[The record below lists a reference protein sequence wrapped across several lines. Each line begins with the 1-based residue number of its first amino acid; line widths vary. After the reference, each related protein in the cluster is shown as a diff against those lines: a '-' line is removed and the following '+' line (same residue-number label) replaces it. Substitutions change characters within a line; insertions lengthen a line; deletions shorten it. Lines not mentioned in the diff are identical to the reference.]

1 MVNRRGFI
9 FCLFLLTLP
18 HGVWAISASAQ
29 NAETMEVDALQCW
42 RRIGANAV
50 HVGERFTMTLTCAVV
65 ETNEARAVPDLAW
78 LAPETLTVSPFEV
91 LEGQRYQDIVRG
103 SRRFFQYRYELRI
116 IGEDYFGLDV
126 ELPPL
131 EIRYRIERALD
142 GGALVEGRELSYF
155 LPAESVRVLALVP
168 AAVTDIRELPGET
181 FGDVEGRLFRANA
194 TGILATVLAG
204 LAGIVLV
211 MAVVRARR
219 DWQASTAKAEPR
231 VSTWDVA
238 RAAVGELTRVQAAS
252 EVEGWSRELVSRAL
266 AVFRLAGAL
275 ILEQPVSQMPKLD
288 KVSET
293 DCEDRLY
300 VRSWPFGGTE
310 ALVSSAMT
318 VRRMESALP
327 TIRNDR
333 PEDERFVETIHKGL
347 KSFTTVQYA
356 SADGF
361 EPDTLS
367 NDVERSIEVLS
378 VLRRRTLPPIWAVT
392 EARRTLQ
399 QWVNR
404 RWSR

>member
-1 MVNRRGFI
+1 MVNRRWFV
-9 FCLFLLTLP
+9 FCLLLLTLP
-18 HGVWAISASAQ
+18 HAVWAMSVSAQ

-50 HVGERFTMTLTCAVV
+50 HVGERFAMTLTCAVV
-65 ETNEARAVPDLAW
+65 ETNEARAAPDLAW
-78 LAPETLTVSPFEV
+78 LEPETLTVSPFEV

-126 ELPPL
+126 ELPAL

-142 GGALVEGRELSYF
+142 GGALVEGRELTYF

-204 LAGIVLV
+204 LAGIVLLL
-211 MAVVRARR
+211 AVVRARR
-219 DWQASTAKAEPR
+219 DWQ
-231 VSTWDVA
+231 VSAVKVDRCVSSWDVA

-252 EVEGWSRELVSRAL
+252 EVEGWSRDLVGRAL
-266 AVFRLAGAL
+266 TVFRLAGAL
-275 ILEQPVSQMPKLD
+275 ILEQPVSQMAQLD
-288 KVSET
+288 EASEA
-293 DCEDRLY
+293 DCESRLY

-310 ALVSSAMT
+310 ALVFSAMT
-318 VRRMESALP
+318 VRRIESALP
-327 TIRNDR
+327 IIRYDR
-333 PEDERFVETIHKGL
+333 PEDERFLETIHKAL
-347 KSFTTVQYA
+347 KNFTTAQYT
-356 SADGF
+356 SDGF
-361 EPDTLS
+361 EPARLS
-367 NDVERSIEVLS
+367 DDVERSVEVLS
-378 VLRRRTLPPIWAVT
+378 VLRRRTLPPVWAVT
-392 EARRTLQ
+392 EARRTLL

-404 RWSR
+404 RWPR